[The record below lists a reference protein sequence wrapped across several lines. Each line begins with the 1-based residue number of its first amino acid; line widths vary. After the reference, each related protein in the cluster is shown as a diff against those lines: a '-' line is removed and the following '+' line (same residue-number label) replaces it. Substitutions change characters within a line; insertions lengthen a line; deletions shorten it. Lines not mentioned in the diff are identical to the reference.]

1 VVAGPIAY
9 YQLSDPV
16 MFLLRLKHLPIK
28 QKVLVVMQAGADN
41 VRRLR
46 LSKKEFYKNMRL

>member
-1 VVAGPIAY
+1 
-9 YQLSDPV
+9 